1 MTTGIPGIVIARGL
15 PAGMEKSK
23 AEVRPLITGD

>member
-1 MTTGIPGIVIARGL
+1 MMTGIPEIVIARGL
-15 PAGMEKSK
+15 PAGERKSE